1 MFHHIRSFVLP
12 TAIVL
17 GLLLHRWCEA
27 GAVIVPYLIFL
38 ILLLNFTAVNLR
50 KLRFTRIHLWVML
63 FQTVVCIGGY
73 GLARLLTGDE
83 ILSEGVLIGILCPV
97 ASSVVV
103 VAAMLG
109 ADRNT
114 TTSYTITGNLLV
126 AVLAPVC
133 FSFIGT
139 NQDWSFSHSFL
150 LIFGKISPV
159 IALPFF
165 VALTMQLLIP
175 RVSKALS
182 RYKDWSFYL
191 WALALLL
198 TLGQTIH
205 FIFKHGEGNGSSIL
219 ALGIVSAAVCFIH
232 FGVGKWIG
240 SHYGDRV
247 AGGQMLGQKNTAV
260 GIWMGQYLPQPTGFR
275 LPGLLLHLAKLV
287 QQLAVVGTRP
297 PECKETWL
305 AKRFGRI
312 ISYLCPRFSE
322 QINNSLI

>member
-97 ASSVVV
+97 ASSVVI

-247 AGGQMLGQKNTAV
+247 AGGQILGQKNTAV
-260 GIWMGQYLPQPTGFR
+260 GIWMANTYLNPLASVFLAFYSIWQNLFNSWQ
-275 LPGLLLHLAKLV
+275 LWAHDHQNAKKPGLPNGLA
-287 QQLAVVGTRP
+287 G
-297 PECKETWL
+297 
-305 AKRFGRI
+305 
-312 ISYLCPRFSE
+312 
-322 QINNSLI
+322 